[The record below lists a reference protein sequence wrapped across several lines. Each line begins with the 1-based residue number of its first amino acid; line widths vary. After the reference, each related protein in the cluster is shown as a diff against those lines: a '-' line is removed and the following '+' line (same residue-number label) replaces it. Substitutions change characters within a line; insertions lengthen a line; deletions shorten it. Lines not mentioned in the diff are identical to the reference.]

1 MVGYVACMQMREQIL
16 ASAQRLVQTRG
27 FNGFSYADIAKEVGI
42 RKASLHHHFP
52 TKTDLGVALVEAYT
66 AMLESALLKIGAS
79 SEPANMKLAAYAGI
93 YRNSLEVDR
102 ACLGGML
109 ASEALTLD
117 KAVLRSL
124 KRFFALNVQWLT
136 EILSEGKAKRIFELN
151 GTASNHAH
159 LLVSSLQG
167 ALILARATGDRK
179 MFEQTVSMLMASLVR
194 RG

>member
-1 MVGYVACMQMREQIL
+1 MEMETREQIL

-52 TKTDLGVALVEAYT
+52 TKTDLGMALIDMYAAMMEDALV
-66 AMLESALLKIGAS
+66 KIGAS
-79 SEPANMKLAAYAGI
+79 SEPADKKLAEYVGI
-93 YRNSLEVDR
+93 YRHSLEAER

-117 KAVLRSL
+117 NGVLRGL
-124 KRFFALNVQWLT
+124 KRFFDLNVRWLT
-136 EILSEGKAKRIFELN
+136 EILSEGKAKRIFTLN

-167 ALILARATGDRK
+167 ALIFARATGDRQV
-179 MFEQTVSMLMASLVR
+179 FDQTASTLTAGLLR
-194 RG
+194 KG

>member
-1 MVGYVACMQMREQIL
+1 MEMREQIL
-16 ASAQRLVQTRG
+16 ASAQRLVQMRG

-52 TKTDLGVALVEAYT
+52 TKTDLGVALIDMYA
-66 AMLESALLKIGAS
+66 AMLEGALLKIGAS
-79 SEPANMKLAAYAGI
+79 SEPADKKLATYVGI
-93 YRNSLEVDR
+93 YRNSLEVKR

-117 KAVLRSL
+117 KAVLHGL
-124 KRFFALNVQWLT
+124 KRFFELNTRWLT
-136 EILSEGKAKRIFELN
+136 EILSEGKAKRIFTLN

-167 ALILARATGDRK
+167 ALILARAMGDRK
-179 MFEQTVSMLMASLVR
+179 VFDQTASILMASLLR
-194 RG
+194 KG